1 MKFVRRLPCAAR
13 PIYMPAQEP
22 GAPSFRAVCERA
34 GKQECFITYA
44 KSNKGTNTVISWLN
58 ISAMN
63 DGDERSL
70 VRDSQ
75 VIESLRAEIEK
86 AEPSR
91 RARILEK
98 FILAALSSIP
108 WVGGVLS
115 AAENFRVEEGTNRLN
130 HLQTEWLKE
139 HQKKIAVLGQ
149 TLEEI
154 VSRLNSLGDEIDER
168 VQSEE
173 YLALVRKAFRIW
185 DESDTEEKRRL
196 LSNVITN
203 AAGTR
208 ACSDD
213 VIRLFLDWIKLYNE
227 VHFAVIREIYQNPGS
242 TRFDIWTGLY
252 GEIPREDSSDADLY
266 KFLIRELS
274 TGGVIRQERDVNS
287 VGQFVRKRPRYVRKG
302 RGTNHA

>member
-1 MKFVRRLPCAAR
+1 
-13 PIYMPAQEP
+13 
-22 GAPSFRAVCERA
+22 
-34 GKQECFITYA
+34 
-44 KSNKGTNTVISWLN
+44 
-58 ISAMN
+58 MN
-63 DGDERSL
+63 SEEDKHSL
-70 VRDSQ
+70 VHGSQ
-75 VIESLRAEIEK
+75 VIDSLRAEIEK
-86 AEPSR
+86 VETSR
-91 RARILEK
+91 RDRILEK
-98 FILAALSSIP
+98 FLLAALSSIP

-115 AAENFRVEEGTNRLN
+115 AAENFRAEEGTNRLN

-139 HQKKIAVLGQ
+139 HQKKILLLGQ

-154 VSRLNSLGDEIDER
+154 ANRLNSLGDEVDER

-185 DESDTEEKRRL
+185 DESDTQEKRRL

-213 VIRLFLDWIKLYNE
+213 VIRLFLDWIKVYNE
-227 VHFAVIREIYQNPGS
+227 VHFAVIKEIYQNPGS

-252 GEIPREDSSDADLY
+252 GEIPREDSSAADLY

-302 RGTNHA
+302 TTPTTLESAFEDAKPYVLTAMGKEFVHYTMNELVKRISTE